1 MLLQSALLLRL
12 EVLSGEGLE
21 GWTGG
26 SGHAGHLTGCGG
38 QPWTERWLNGS
49 GVGRLQGT
57 AEVGDIRTGGL
68 VTDTAG

>member
-12 EVLSGEGLE
+12 EVLSAEGLGG
-21 GWTGG
+21 GW